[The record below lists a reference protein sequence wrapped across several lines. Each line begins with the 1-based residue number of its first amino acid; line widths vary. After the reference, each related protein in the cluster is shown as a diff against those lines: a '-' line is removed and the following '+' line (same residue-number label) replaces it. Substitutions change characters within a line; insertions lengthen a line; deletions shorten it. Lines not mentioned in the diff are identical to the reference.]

1 MGHRQ
6 KSRNQARSREPY
18 LKHKE
23 DIKEKAG
30 TKAHEAIRI
39 TGIRKQQENTQA

>member
-6 KSRNQARSREPY
+6 KSRNQARSGEQY

-30 TKAHEAIRI
+30 TKPHEVTGI
-39 TGIRKQQENTQA
+39 TGTREQQENTEA